1 MLISIRKVFFNLKT
15 ALLILGIGGMIL
27 TAQLFHIAQYSERLG
42 ALKNQHL
49 LIEKIIHTDL
59 SDPKMADILING
71 AVSEISLSVK
81 RSGEEALLDAFVNS
95 NEEQASLLRSLEIS
109 SQAFQDNALLWS
121 EALSISK
128 DSAHIRMMNARSAF
142 LADIDRMMDYQVH
155 IIQESIATAK
165 IVAIVLFVTGFI
177 VFLLYRYRLN
187 QIYNDID
194 KACSIDTDGSIKL
207 VSTQEID
214 FLLKRLVRKS
224 AQSSLNPNLINP
236 LSGLNNEK
244 GLINAF
250 SAKKAGKSGNTVF
263 LSLFE
268 IDHYASLENSISKED
283 MGNIFK
289 KLGDILNMYEQPL
302 DVIAHT
308 DDNHL
313 VFLMSRNTKQLA
325 LEESEKIIHTVEES
339 SFTTAQGPIKITLS
353 AGFLLKPPAKSI
365 DESIEEALK
374 LIEKAKETGGNHV
387 AQQRSRHNSHN

>member
-15 ALLILGIGGMIL
+15 ALLILGIGGLVL

-81 RSGEEALLDAFVNS
+81 LSGEEALLDAFVNS
-95 NEEQASLLRSLEIS
+95 NEEQASLLRSLKIS

-128 DSAHIRMMNARSAF
+128 DSAHIRMMSARSAF
-142 LADIDRMMDYQVH
+142 LADIDRMMDYQIH

-165 IVAIVLFVTGFI
+165 IVAIVLFITGFI

-194 KACSIDTDGSIKL
+194 KACSIDTDGSTKL

-224 AQSSLNPNLINP
+224 SQSSLNPNLINP
-236 LSGLNNEK
+236 MSGLNNEK

-268 IDHYASLENSISKED
+268 IDHYTSLLNSLSKED
-283 MGNIFK
+283 MGSIFK
-289 KLGDILNMYEQPL
+289 KLGEIVNMYEQPM

-313 VFLMSRNTKQLA
+313 VFLMSRNSKQLA
-325 LEESEKIIHTVEES
+325 LNESEKIIHTVEES
-339 SFTTAQGPIKITLS
+339 SFITAQGPIKITLS

-387 AQQRSRHNSHN
+387 AQQRNRHNSHN

>member
-81 RSGEEALLDAFVNS
+81 LSGEEALLDAFVNS

>member
-42 ALKNQHL
+42 ALKTQHL

-81 RSGEEALLDAFVNS
+81 LSGEEALLDAFVNS

-128 DSAHIRMMNARSAF
+128 DSAHMRMMSARSAF

-165 IVAIVLFVTGFI
+165 IVAIVLFITGFL

-194 KACSIDTDGSIKL
+194 KACSIDTDGSTKL
-207 VSTQEID
+207 VATQEID
-214 FLLKRLVRKS
+214 FLLKRLIRKS
-224 AQSSLNPNLINP
+224 SQSSLNPNLINP

-250 SAKKAGKSGNTVF
+250 SAKKSGKAGNTVF

-268 IDHYASLENSISKED
+268 IDNYSSLVDTLSKED

-289 KLGDILNMYEQPL
+289 KLGEILNMYEQPL

-313 VFLMSRNTKQLA
+313 VFLMSRNSKQLA
-325 LEESEKIIHTVEES
+325 LNESEKIIHTVEES

-365 DESIEEALK
+365 NEAVEQA
-374 LIEKAKETGGNHV
+374 LILIAKAKETGGNRII
-387 AQQRSRHNSHN
+387 QQHNR

>member
-15 ALLILGIGGMIL
+15 ALLILGLGGMIL

-49 LIEKIIHTDL
+49 LIEKIVHTDL

-81 RSGEEALLDAFVNS
+81 LSGEEALLDAFVNS

-109 SQAFQDNALLWS
+109 SQAFQDNALFWS

-128 DSAHIRMMNARSAF
+128 DSAHLRMMNARTAF
-142 LADIDRMMDYQVH
+142 LGDIDRMMDYQVH

-165 IVAIVLFVTGFI
+165 MVAIFLFIAGFI

-187 QIYNDID
+187 QIYSDID
-194 KACSIDTDGSIKL
+194 KACSVDTDGSAKL
-207 VSTQEID
+207 VLTQEIG
-214 FLLKRLVRKS
+214 FLLKRLIRR
-224 AQSSLNPNLINP
+224 SSQNPLNPNLINP

-250 SAKKAGKSGNTVF
+250 NAKKAGKSGHNVF

-268 IDHYASLENSISKED
+268 IDHYTSLLNTLSKED

-353 AGFLLKPPAKSI
+353 GGFLLKPPAKSI
-365 DESIEEALK
+365 DEGVEEALK
-374 LIEKAKETGGNHV
+374 LIEKAKETGGNRI
-387 AQQRSRHNSHN
+387 AQQRNRHNSHN

>member
-15 ALLILGIGGMIL
+15 ALLILGIGGLVL

-81 RSGEEALLDAFVNS
+81 LSGEEALLDAFVNS

-128 DSAHIRMMNARSAF
+128 DSAHIRMMSARSAF
-142 LADIDRMMDYQVH
+142 LADIDRMMDYQIH

-165 IVAIVLFVTGFI
+165 IVAIVLFITGFI

-194 KACSIDTDGSIKL
+194 KACSIDTDGSTKL
-207 VSTQEID
+207 VTTQEID

-224 AQSSLNPNLINP
+224 SQSSLNPNLINP
-236 LSGLNNEK
+236 MSGLNNEK

-268 IDHYASLENSISKED
+268 IDHYTSLLNSLSKED
-283 MGNIFK
+283 MGSIFK
-289 KLGDILNMYEQPL
+289 KLGEIVNMYEQPL

-313 VFLMSRNTKQLA
+313 VFLMSRNSKQLA
-325 LEESEKIIHTVEES
+325 LNESEKIIHTVEES
-339 SFTTAQGPIKITLS
+339 SFITAQGPIKITLS

-387 AQQRSRHNSHN
+387 AQQRNRHNSHN

>member
-81 RSGEEALLDAFVNS
+81 LSGEEALLDAFVNS

-109 SQAFQDNALLWS
+109 SQGFQDNALLWS

-128 DSAHIRMMNARSAF
+128 DSAHIRMMSARSAF

>member
-81 RSGEEALLDAFVNS
+81 LSGEEALLDAFVNS

-128 DSAHIRMMNARSAF
+128 DSAHMRMMSARSAF

-289 KLGDILNMYEQPL
+289 KLGDILTMYEQPL

>member
-15 ALLILGIGGMIL
+15 ALLILGIGGLVL

-81 RSGEEALLDAFVNS
+81 LSGEEALLDAFVNS

-128 DSAHIRMMNARSAF
+128 DSAHIRMMSARSAF
-142 LADIDRMMDYQVH
+142 LADIDRMMDYQIH

-165 IVAIVLFVTGFI
+165 IVAIVLFITGFI

-194 KACSIDTDGSIKL
+194 KACSIDTDGSTKL

-224 AQSSLNPNLINP
+224 SQSSLNPNLMNP
-236 LSGLNNEK
+236 MSGLNNEK

-268 IDHYASLENSISKED
+268 IDHYTSLLNSLSKED
-283 MGNIFK
+283 MGSIFK
-289 KLGDILNMYEQPL
+289 KLGEIVNMYEQPM

-313 VFLMSRNTKQLA
+313 VFLMSRNSKQLA
-325 LEESEKIIHTVEES
+325 LNESEKIIHTVEES
-339 SFTTAQGPIKITLS
+339 SFITAQGPIKITLS

-387 AQQRSRHNSHN
+387 AQQRNRHNSHN

>member
-81 RSGEEALLDAFVNS
+81 LSGEEALLDAFVNS

-128 DSAHIRMMNARSAF
+128 DSAHIRMMSARSAF

-289 KLGDILNMYEQPL
+289 KLGDILTMYEQPL

-353 AGFLLKPPAKSI
+353 AGCLLKPPAKSI

>member
-15 ALLILGIGGMIL
+15 ALLILGIGGLVL

-81 RSGEEALLDAFVNS
+81 LSGEEALLDAFVNS

-128 DSAHIRMMNARSAF
+128 DSAHIRMMSARSAF
-142 LADIDRMMDYQVH
+142 LADIDRMMDYQIH

-165 IVAIVLFVTGFI
+165 IVAIVLFITGFI

-194 KACSIDTDGSIKL
+194 KACSIDTDGSTKL

-224 AQSSLNPNLINP
+224 SQSSLNPNLINP
-236 LSGLNNEK
+236 MSGLNNEK

-268 IDHYASLENSISKED
+268 IDHYTSLLNSLSKED
-283 MGNIFK
+283 MGSIFK
-289 KLGDILNMYEQPL
+289 KLGEIVNMYEQPM

-313 VFLMSRNTKQLA
+313 VFLMSRNSKQLA
-325 LEESEKIIHTVEES
+325 LNESEKIIHTVEES
-339 SFTTAQGPIKITLS
+339 SFITAQGPIKITLS

-387 AQQRSRHNSHN
+387 AQQRNRHNSHN

>member
-81 RSGEEALLDAFVNS
+81 LSGEEALLDAFVNS

-289 KLGDILNMYEQPL
+289 KLGDILTMYEQPL

>member
-49 LIEKIIHTDL
+49 LIEKIIYTDL

-81 RSGEEALLDAFVNS
+81 LSGEEALLDAFVNS

-128 DSAHIRMMNARSAF
+128 DSAHIRMMSARSAF

-289 KLGDILNMYEQPL
+289 KLGDILTMYEQPL

-353 AGFLLKPPAKSI
+353 AGCLLKPPAKSI

>member
-15 ALLILGIGGMIL
+15 ALLILGIGGLVL

-81 RSGEEALLDAFVNS
+81 LSGEEALLDAFVNS
-95 NEEQASLLRSLEIS
+95 NEEQASLLRSLKIS

-128 DSAHIRMMNARSAF
+128 DSAHIRMMSARSAF
-142 LADIDRMMDYQVH
+142 LADIDRMMDYQIH

-165 IVAIVLFVTGFI
+165 IVAIVLFITGFI

-194 KACSIDTDGSIKL
+194 KACSIDTDGSTKL

-224 AQSSLNPNLINP
+224 SQSSLNPNLINP
-236 LSGLNNEK
+236 MSGLNNEK

-268 IDHYASLENSISKED
+268 IDHYTSLLNALSKED
-283 MGNIFK
+283 MGSIFK
-289 KLGDILNMYEQPL
+289 KLGEIVNMYEQPM

-313 VFLMSRNTKQLA
+313 VFLMSRNSKQLA
-325 LEESEKIIHTVEES
+325 LNESEKIIHTVEES
-339 SFTTAQGPIKITLS
+339 SFITAQGPIKITLS

-387 AQQRSRHNSHN
+387 AQQRNRHNSHN

>member
-81 RSGEEALLDAFVNS
+81 LSGEEALLDAFVNS

-289 KLGDILNMYEQPL
+289 KLGDILTMYEQPL

-339 SFTTAQGPIKITLS
+339 SFTTAQCPIKITLS

>member
-15 ALLILGIGGMIL
+15 ALLILGIGGLVL

-81 RSGEEALLDAFVNS
+81 LSGEEALLDAFVNS

-128 DSAHIRMMNARSAF
+128 DSAHIRMMSARSAF
-142 LADIDRMMDYQVH
+142 LADIDRMMDYQIH

-165 IVAIVLFVTGFI
+165 IVAIVLFITGFI

-194 KACSIDTDGSIKL
+194 KACSIDTDGSTKL

-224 AQSSLNPNLINP
+224 SQSSLNPNLINP
-236 LSGLNNEK
+236 MSGLNNEK

-268 IDHYASLENSISKED
+268 IDNYTSLLNSLSKED
-283 MGNIFK
+283 MGSIFK
-289 KLGDILNMYEQPL
+289 KLGEIVNMYEQPM

-313 VFLMSRNTKQLA
+313 VFLMSRNSKQLA
-325 LEESEKIIHTVEES
+325 LNESEKIIHTVEES
-339 SFTTAQGPIKITLS
+339 SFITAQGPIKITLS

-387 AQQRSRHNSHN
+387 AQQRNRHNSHN

>member
-49 LIEKIIHTDL
+49 LIEKIIYTDL

-81 RSGEEALLDAFVNS
+81 LSGEEALLDAFVNS